1 MNENGEYETIIYKHL
16 DLKGANL
23 DMKVLVIGA
32 NGQVGKHIVN
42 ILNESDVHTVR
53 AMVRKEEQA
62 KELEARGIET
72 AFASL
77 EGTVHEIKEVMKS
90 CDAVIFS
97 AGSGGNTGHDK
108 TLLIDLDG
116 AVKAME
122 AAEDLGIKRFVM
134 VSALQAHHREN
145 WNTSLIPYYV
155 AKHYADKILEASG
168 LTYTI
173 IRPGGL
179 LNEPGTGRVDAG
191 ENKERGSIPREDVA
205 RVVVETL
212 SEDHTFGRSFD
223 LVSGDTPIA
232 EAIQSI

>member
-1 MNENGEYETIIYKHL
+1 
-16 DLKGANL
+16 
-23 DMKVLVIGA
+23 MKVLVIGA

>member
-1 MNENGEYETIIYKHL
+1 LNGNGEYETIMYKYL

-42 ILNESDVHTVR
+42 ILSEGDVHTVR

-62 KELEARGIET
+62 KELEARGVEA

-77 EGTVHEIKEVMKS
+77 EGTVHEIKEVMKG

-97 AGSGGNTGHDK
+97 AGSGGSTGYDK

-145 WNTSLIPYYV
+145 WNPSLIPYYV

-173 IRPGGL
+173 VRPGGL
-179 LNEPGTGRVDAG
+179 INEPGTGRVDAG

-212 SEDHTFGRSFD
+212 SEGHTFGRSFD
-223 LVSGDTPIA
+223 LVSGDTPIT

>member
-1 MNENGEYETIIYKHL
+1 
-16 DLKGANL
+16 
-23 DMKVLVIGA
+23 MKVLVIGA

-77 EGTVHEIKEVMKS
+77 EGTVHEIKEVMKG
-90 CDAVIFS
+90 CDVVIFS
-97 AGSGGNTGHDK
+97 AGSGGSTGHDK

-122 AAEDLGIKRFVM
+122 AAEGLGIKRFVM

-179 LNEPGTGRVDAG
+179 LNDPGTGRVDAG

-223 LVSGDTPIA
+223 LVSGDTPIT

>member
-1 MNENGEYETIIYKHL
+1 
-16 DLKGANL
+16 
-23 DMKVLVIGA
+23 MKVLVIGA

-77 EGTVHEIKEVMKS
+77 EGTVHEIKEVMEG

-173 IRPGGL
+173 VRPGGL

>member
-1 MNENGEYETIIYKHL
+1 MNG
-16 DLKGANL
+16 
-23 DMKVLVIGA
+23 
-32 NGQVGKHIVN
+32 
-42 ILNESDVHTVR
+42 
-53 AMVRKEEQA
+53 
-62 KELEARGIET
+62 
-72 AFASL
+72 
-77 EGTVHEIKEVMKS
+77 

-173 IRPGGL
+173 VRPGGL

-223 LVSGDTPIA
+223 LVSGDTPIT